1 MHYTLK
7 IKIFPI
13 VVQKVLKVEM
23 KTFKGNNKR
32 EKMFMKH

>member
-23 KTFKGNNKR
+23 EALKGNNKR